1 MRDILF
7 RGKRLDNGEW
17 VYGFYCHVP
26 RGRLDRDEHL
36 IQTVKKSGK
45 MGMLH
50 CVDPST
56 VGQYTGLKDKNGK
69 RIFEGDIIRTHYANT
84 RKNDFIEQVVFH
96 NGRFCSLYKIP
107 GPGNGKIW
115 ANLPD
120 GVPHLPQDKTPH
132 MEWCEVMGN
141 IHDNYELL
149 EGVEEE

>member
-36 IQTVKKSGK
+36 IQTVMKSGK

-56 VGQYTGLKDKNGK
+56 VGQYAGIRDKNGE
-69 RIFEGDIIRTHYANT
+69 RIFEGDIVKGRYSGKVAAVQAEVWNCGCCHGVLGFSTET
-84 RKNDFIEQVVFH
+84 CDPDLGDTLVV
-96 NGRFCSLYKIP
+96 I
-107 GPGNGKIW
+107 
-115 ANLPD
+115 
-120 GVPHLPQDKTPH
+120 
-132 MEWCEVMGN
+132 GN
-141 IHDNYELL
+141 IHDNTELL
-149 EGVEEE
+149 EGGEEE

>member
-7 RGKRLDNGEW
+7 RGKRLDNGEC

-56 VGQYTGLKDKNGK
+56 VGQYTGLKEKHGN

-96 NGRFCSLYKIP
+96 LRRF
-107 GPGNGKIW
+107 
-115 ANLPD
+115 
-120 GVPHLPQDKTPH
+120 
-132 MEWCEVMGN
+132 
-141 IHDNYELL
+141 
-149 EGVEEE
+149 

>member
-7 RGKRLDNGEW
+7 RGKRMDNGEW

-69 RIFEGDIIRTHYANT
+69 RIWEGDVLTVDREVGCFELKFNENTAMFIMDGDAIRASFNIFGT
-84 RKNDFIEQVVFH
+84 DEVEVV
-96 NGRFCSLYKIP
+96 
-107 GPGNGKIW
+107 
-115 ANLPD
+115 
-120 GVPHLPQDKTPH
+120 
-132 MEWCEVMGN
+132 GN
-141 IHDNYELL
+141 IHDGGL
-149 EGVEEE
+149 EFLSGGEE